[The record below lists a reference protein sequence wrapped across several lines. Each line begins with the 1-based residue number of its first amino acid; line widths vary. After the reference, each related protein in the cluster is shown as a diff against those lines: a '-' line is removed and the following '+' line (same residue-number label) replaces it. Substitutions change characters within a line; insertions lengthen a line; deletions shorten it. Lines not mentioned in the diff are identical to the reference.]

1 MCEVPEWKTLC
12 DSLQVPDEVSAL
24 EDAIQAHQ
32 TLIERITQ
40 AYTQVKY
47 SSYTCRLTPTYMS
60 FFYFDAS
67 LYRWS
72 LNIASSLLWTYY
84 CVMLFDFLFL
94 IWYDFS
100 DCWYNL
106 N

>member
-47 SSYTCRLTPTYMS
+47 SSYTGLHQGTCL
-60 FFYFDAS
+60 FFISMQVYTD
-67 LYRWS
+67 
-72 LNIASSLLWTYY
+72 
-84 CVMLFDFLFL
+84 DH
-94 IWYDFS
+94 
-100 DCWYNL
+100 
-106 N
+106 